1 MVTSITSLGSNGV
14 YDWLVQRLSAV
25 VLLAWILFVCFFI
38 LTTDTLSSQTWQALF
53 NRTWMRVFSMA
64 ALLALCAHAWVG
76 MWTIS
81 TDYFTAVMLGRAATV
96 VRFLFQLVCLLV
108 LLTYFVWCVQILWSI

>member
-1 MVTSITSLGSNGV
+1 MVTSFTSLGSNGV

-25 VLLAWILFVCFFI
+25 VLLVWILFVCFFI
-38 LTTDTLSSQTWQALF
+38 LTTDNLTSQTWQALF
-53 NRTWMRVFSMA
+53 NRTWMRVFTMA
-64 ALLALCAHAWVG
+64 GLLALCAHAWVG

-81 TDYFTAVMLGRAATV
+81 TDYFTAVMLGKAATV

-108 LLTYFVWCVQILWSI
+108 LLTYFVWCAQILWSI

>member
-1 MVTSITSLGSNGV
+1 MVSSITSLGSNGV
-14 YDWLVQRLSAV
+14 YDWLAQRLSAL
-25 VLLAWILFVCFFI
+25 VLLAWILFVCIFI
-38 LTTDTLSSQTWQALF
+38 ASTEVLTAQIWQALF
-53 NRTWMRVFSMA
+53 SQTWMRVFSMA

-81 TDYFTAVMLGRAATV
+81 TDYLTSALLGKVATA

-108 LLTYFVWCVQILWSI
+108 LLTYFVWCAQILWSI